1 MVWNEIE
8 KMDRE
13 QLGELQI
20 HRLQATVNWV
30 WNRVPGYRRRMEAEG
45 IRPEDIHSL
54 DDLALLPMTTKD
66 DLRDNY
72 PFGLF
77 AVGPEEIV
85 RVHASSGTTGKP
97 TVVGYTSEDIGNWAE
112 VMARTLVCGGAT
124 KNDTI
129 QIAYGYGLFTGGLGV
144 HYGAE
149 RLGATVIPTSAG
161 HTKRQIML
169 MQDLKTTVLACTPS
183 YALYL
188 AETMGELG
196 IAPRDLSLR
205 LGVFGAEPW
214 SDAMRK
220 QIEAALGIDA
230 IDIYGLSEI
239 MGPGVASECLAKDGL
254 HVFEDH
260 FIAEVVDPVTGKP
273 VEDGKQGELV
283 FTTITKKGLP
293 MIRYR
298 TRDITILN
306 RQPCSCG
313 RTHARIKKVFGR
325 TDDMLIVRGVNVFP
339 SQIEEVL
346 LAMGHTEPHYVLVV
360 DRERG
365 LDELEV
371 RVELTREAFI
381 DEVRRLE
388 ELERQIKRGI
398 EGTLGIG
405 VQVKLVEPKTIERS
419 EGKAKRVIDRRELK

>member
-30 WNRVPGYRRRMEAEG
+30 WNRVPGYRRRMEAKG

-54 DDLALLPMTTKD
+54 EDLALLPMTTKD

-77 AVGPEEIV
+77 AVGREEIV

-124 KNDTI
+124 KNDII

-169 MQDLKTTVLACTPS
+169 MQDLKTTVLA
-183 YALYL
+183 
-188 AETMGELG
+188 
-196 IAPRDLSLR
+196 
-205 LGVFGAEPW
+205 
-214 SDAMRK
+214 
-220 QIEAALGIDA
+220 
-230 IDIYGLSEI
+230 
-239 MGPGVASECLAKDGL
+239 
-254 HVFEDH
+254 
-260 FIAEVVDPVTGKP
+260 
-273 VEDGKQGELV
+273 
-283 FTTITKKGLP
+283 
-293 MIRYR
+293 
-298 TRDITILN
+298 
-306 RQPCSCG
+306 
-313 RTHARIKKVFGR
+313 
-325 TDDMLIVRGVNVFP
+325 
-339 SQIEEVL
+339 
-346 LAMGHTEPHYVLVV
+346 
-360 DRERG
+360 
-365 LDELEV
+365 
-371 RVELTREAFI
+371 
-381 DEVRRLE
+381 
-388 ELERQIKRGI
+388 
-398 EGTLGIG
+398 
-405 VQVKLVEPKTIERS
+405 
-419 EGKAKRVIDRRELK
+419 